1 MIENKCYKCAELEG
15 CYAGQHDKGKAD
27 CKCFCPCLS
36 DEPCIIVE
44 KSEDWVRLID
54 RTNLKVICE
63 GHSLTPEEILLAL
76 NLDFRVVE
84 KKLKK

>member
-1 MIENKCYKCAELEG
+1 MKEKNKCYQCAELEN
-15 CYAGQHDKGKAD
+15 CRAGQHGEGKID

-36 DEPCIIVE
+36 NEPCIIVE

-63 GHSLTPEEILLAL
+63 DHSLAPEDILLAL
-76 NLDFRVVE
+76 DIDFRVIE
-84 KKLKK
+84 K

>member
-1 MIENKCYKCAELEG
+1 MKEKNKCYQCAELEN
-15 CYAGQHDKGKAD
+15 CRAGQHGEGKTN

-36 DEPCIIVE
+36 NEPCIIVE

-63 GHSLTPEEILLAL
+63 NHSLAPEDILLAL
-76 NLDFRVVE
+76 DIDFRVI
-84 KKLKK
+84 KK